1 MQENNEQSL
10 NKKNT
15 KKKRR
20 HPEIK
25 ISWQNILTKSEGL
38 VPVEEMTLKVYI
50 AADLARVNTLASAD
64 RDVRRKA
71 LELKWQLLLTH
82 TYNVT

>member
-15 KKKRR
+15 QKKRR
-20 HPEIK
+20 HQEIK

>member
-1 MQENNEQSL
+1 MPVAKKRNKNLRMFKQTTKDTSRSMQENNEQSL

-25 ISWQNILTKSEGL
+25 IS
-38 VPVEEMTLKVYI
+38 
-50 AADLARVNTLASAD
+50 
-64 RDVRRKA
+64 
-71 LELKWQLLLTH
+71 
-82 TYNVT
+82 